1 MKNFSK
7 SPWSWIPTL
16 YFAEG
21 LPYVAV
27 MTISVIMYKRL
38 GISNTD
44 IALYTGWLYLP
55 WVIKPFWS
63 PFVDLA
69 KTKRWWTVAMQ
80 AILAVA
86 FAGIAFT
93 VPASLFFQLTLAFFW
108 LTAFTSATHDI
119 AADGFYMHA
128 LTEHQQSLY
137 VGIRSTFY
145 RIATVAGQG
154 LLVILA
160 GYIET
165 STGLAP
171 AEISVEASPAYSNV
185 LTVPEFASERQT
197 AGVGNLSA
205 KETGADKA
213 TGDLCFELTASA
225 LKVGITPEG
234 GRTADGKARVAAI
247 TDSVCA
253 LNEANGFA
261 NGVASAT
268 KSTAVQIKENNDKG
282 LGATFTAWVHDTFG
296 EEDRQTSDAVGN
308 VAVVG
313 VRLNARPEDGRT
325 VVVNFSF
332 KNGDQSIALD
342 QSRCS
347 TRLEFTPANWDKTA
361 YLLFHVDSKLTSA
374 TRASFVGTS
383 GNIPLAWLVVF
394 AVLSAFFLACA
405 AYHSFILP
413 RPATDH
419 AARNVTAAN
428 IVREFFATFKS
439 FFAKPQAGVAIL
451 FMLLYRLP
459 EAQLVKLINPF
470 LLDPIDKGGLG
481 LTTGQVGFVY
491 GTVGIIGLMLGG
503 IIGGIVAARGG
514 LKRWLWPMAWSM
526 SLTCLT
532 FVYLSYFQ
540 NHSLLVVNACVFI
553 EQFGYGFGF
562 TAYML
567 FLIYFS
573 EGEHKTS
580 HYAICTGFMAL
591 GMMIPGMAAGW
602 LQETIGYRHFFVW
615 TMLCCLCTIGVC
627 MFVKIDPKFGMKK

>member
-7 SPWSWIPTL
+7 SPWSWVPTL

-27 MTISVIMYKRL
+27 MIISVIMYKRL

-80 AILAVA
+80 SVLAVA

-108 LTAFTSATHDI
+108 LSAFTSATHDI

-171 AEISVEASPAYSNV
+171 AEITVEASPQYSNV
-185 LTVPEFASERQT
+185 LVVPGFASERQVAAGEGT
-197 AGVGNLSA
+197 AAEKSGTGNASR
-205 KETGADKA
+205 
-213 TGDLCFELTASA
+213 DLCFELTAPV
-225 LKVGITPEG
+225 LKAGVTPEG
-234 GRTADGKARVAAI
+234 GSTAEAKARVAAI
-247 TDSVCA
+247 VDSVCA

-261 NGVASAT
+261 KNMSAAT
-268 KSTAVQIKENNDKG
+268 KTQAVQAKKEYDEG
-282 LGATFTAWVHDTFG
+282 LGAMFTAWVHDTFG
-296 EEDRQTSDAVGN
+296 EEDRQTTDAVGN

-313 VRLNARPEDGRT
+313 VRLSARPEDGRT
-325 VVVNFSF
+325 VVLNFSF
-332 KNGDQSIALD
+332 KSGDQSIALD
-342 QSRCS
+342 QSRCP

-361 YLLFHVDSKLTSA
+361 YLLFHIDPKLTSA

-383 GNIPLAWLVVF
+383 GDIPLAWLVVF
-394 AVLSAFFLACA
+394 AVLSVFFLACA
-405 AYHSFILP
+405 LYHSCILP

-428 IVREFFATFKS
+428 IVREFLATFKS
-439 FFAKPQAGVAIL
+439 FFSKPQAGVAIL

-491 GTVGIIGLMLGG
+491 GTVGIIGLTLGG

-540 NHSLLVVNACVFI
+540 NHSLFVVNACVFI

-591 GMMIPGMAAGW
+591 GMMLPGMAAGW

-615 TMLCCLCTIGVC
+615 TMLCCLCTIAVC